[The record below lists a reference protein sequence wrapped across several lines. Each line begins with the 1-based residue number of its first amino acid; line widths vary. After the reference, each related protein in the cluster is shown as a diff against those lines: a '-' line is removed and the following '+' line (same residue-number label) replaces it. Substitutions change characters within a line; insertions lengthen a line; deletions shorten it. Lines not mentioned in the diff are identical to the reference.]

1 LLLSRISCHSRIEI
15 LAGADTLIRR
25 MLTPVRNA
33 LDESHLER
41 VQPENREILQFTI
54 ILENRRL
61 VALCAVKRDFTFNP
75 VITVLN

>member
-1 LLLSRISCHSRIEI
+1 
-15 LAGADTLIRR
+15 

-61 VALCAVKRDFTFNP
+61 VALCAVKRDFTFSP